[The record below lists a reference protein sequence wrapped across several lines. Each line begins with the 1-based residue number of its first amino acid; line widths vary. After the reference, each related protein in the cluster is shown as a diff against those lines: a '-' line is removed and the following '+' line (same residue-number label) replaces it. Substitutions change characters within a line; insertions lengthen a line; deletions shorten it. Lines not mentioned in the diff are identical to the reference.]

1 MQVGTQLGTV
11 AQCWRYPVKSMQGA
25 TTSRLRIGSHGV
37 AGDRAHALVDDATER
52 VLSAKSVP
60 ELLWASADDESIRL
74 PDGTTVALDDED
86 RDGRLSAWLDRAVR
100 LLTLEQSGLPAELGL
115 SYEMTFDPPDD
126 DAEMFE
132 IPLPEH
138 GFVDLSPLH
147 VIAASTLE
155 GCRRERPELDWD
167 VRRFRPNLVFDGA
180 TDSNGLFVE
189 DAALFVEDSWV
200 GAELAVGERCVIRV
214 QQPTVRCAMPL
225 RAQPA
230 GPEGP
235 ELERRRELYRAMTEL
250 HAEVPNHLGV
260 YVEVVSPGEV
270 AVGDPVVVAAAPGT

>member
-1 MQVGTQLGTV
+1 MSATIPGTPPLVEQLKGGLDAPICLTWELTYACNLACVHCLSSSGRRDPDELTTAEAMSVVDQLAALQVFYVNMGGGEPMLRRDFFDIVEYSNADEWAV
-11 AQCWRYPVKSMQGA
+11 AQNGSDNEYNPDLW
-25 TTSRLRIGSHGV
+25 SRF
-37 AGDRAHALVDDATER
+37 DWT
-52 VLSAKSVP
+52 
-60 ELLWASADDESIRL
+60 WN
-74 PDGTTVALDDED
+74 DGQFWFCQT
-86 RDGRLSAWLDRAVR
+86 
-100 LLTLEQSGLPAELGL
+100 
-115 SYEMTFDPPDD
+115 
-126 DAEMFE
+126 
-132 IPLPEH
+132 
-138 GFVDLSPLH
+138 
-147 VIAASTLE
+147 
-155 GCRRERPELDWD
+155 
-167 VRRFRPNLVFDGA
+167 VFDGA
-180 TDSNGLFVE
+180 TDDGGAAGPSVE